1 MQRNYELNDNLEN
14 KIFKIILLFGIII
27 SLLNI
32 VIKALRYLVWVI
44 QMAYIN
50 INGNAKLKISMNAV

>member
-1 MQRNYELNDNLEN
+1 MPLDYETNDSLEN

-32 VIKALRYLVWVI
+32 VINHLIGFALI
-44 QMAYIN
+44 IN
-50 INGNAKLKISMNAV
+50 CRSLLIEIL

>member
-1 MQRNYELNDNLEN
+1 MQLTYVLELL
-14 KIFKIILLFGIII
+14 KPTKR
-27 SLLNI
+27 
-32 VIKALRYLVWVI
+32 KALRYLVWVI